1 MDRRQALTTLAAL
14 TAGSVLTT
22 GEAQVVSNG
31 QPWQAGDANLAGL
44 EADHT
49 GLAYLTQDEFRAVG
63 AIADRLIPADAL
75 SIGGKEAGCAAF
87 IDRQLA
93 GDFGRAASQYRLGR
107 FIKGT
112 PEQGPQ
118 SALTPAE
125 RYRQGLA
132 ALNTHCR
139 AHRGGPFADLP
150 AAAQDAVLTEMEAG
164 TLALGAEVD
173 VKPLFELLLQNVREG
188 FLSDPIYGGN
198 RGMAS
203 WKMIG
208 FPGAQYDYRDYL
220 DQKGRKLDIIPIS
233 LVDDAP

>member
-1 MDRRQALTTLAAL
+1 MDRRQALTTIAAL

-22 GEAQVVSNG
+22 TEAEVVSNG
-31 QPWQAGDANLAGL
+31 QPWTPGEANLAGL
-44 EADHT
+44 EQT
-49 GLAYLTQDEFRAVG
+49 GDSLEYLTQAEFRTVG
-63 AIADRLIPADAL
+63 AIADRFIPADET
-75 SIGGKEAGCAAF
+75 SIGGKEAGCASF

-93 GDFGRAASQYRLGR
+93 GDFGRAATQYRLGR

-118 SALTPAE
+118 SSQTPAE

-132 ALNTHCR
+132 ALDAHCR
-139 AHRGGPFADLP
+139 GALGAPFADLP
-150 AAAQDAVLTEMEAG
+150 GGKQDEVLSQMEAG
-164 TLALGAEVD
+164 TLALGPDVE

-203 WKMIG
+203 WKMLG
-208 FPGAQYDYRDYL
+208 FPGAQYDFRDVL

-233 LVDDAP
+233 LVDNAS